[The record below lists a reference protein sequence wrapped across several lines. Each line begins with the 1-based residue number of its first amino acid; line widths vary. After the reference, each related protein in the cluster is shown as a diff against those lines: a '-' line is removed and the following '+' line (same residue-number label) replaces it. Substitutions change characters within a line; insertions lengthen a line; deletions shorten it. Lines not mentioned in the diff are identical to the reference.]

1 VASSKRDWL
10 DCGLDILAEEGA
22 QAIRLERLLASVG
35 LTKGSFYHHFGGM
48 PAYRKALAA
57 YFEER
62 YTSRYID
69 VATERSDD
77 PVARLAVLRSL
88 VAEEKE
94 SEVAL
99 EVAFRAWAQQDP
111 DVRIVQ
117 ARVDARRV
125 EFLEQQLTGAGMGAH
140 QALVIAQAIYL
151 TLVGSGHVVPRL
163 PVEAFERIWDMLL
176 EPISAR
182 R

>member
-1 VASSKRDWL
+1 VASSRRDWL

-57 YFEER
+57 HFEER

-69 VATERSDD
+69 VATERFDD
-77 PVARLAVLRSL
+77 PAARLAVLRSL
-88 VAEEKE
+88 VVAEKD
-94 SEVAL
+94 SEAAL

-125 EFLEQQLTGAGMGAH
+125 EFLEQQLAGAGMDAN
-140 QALVIAQAIYL
+140 QARVIAQAIYL

-163 PVEAFERIWDMLL
+163 PMAELERVWDVLL
-176 EPISAR
+176 TPISVR